1 MKSMTKAKKISI
13 LLILAAVLAF
23 IIVGALRN
31 EQQNQHEKA
40 GEPGD
45 LQVSATIFPIY
56 DIAKQVGRDL
66 VRVDLILP
74 AGASPHTFDPSPRT
88 VQALSGSEVVLAIG
102 HDIDS
107 WASDLAKGAGDIP
120 VRTVDTNIELREF
133 GENAHSHEEDEH
145 HDDEDH
151 EEDTHG
157 HDHEGVDP
165 HYWLSPVRAMQI
177 ANNMVEI
184 FAALDPAN
192 TRTYQ
197 ANAREFRQEIEA
209 SLRSWRRE
217 IAMIEDP
224 EIITFHDAFG
234 YFAEDMGVEVVATVE
249 PFAGQEATAQ
259 YLRELTEVVQDTG
272 VTALFLEP
280 QLSSRNIDAFAR
292 DNGLTLGTLDPIG
305 GVRGRESYKELMAY
319 NVNQIIAAFR

>member
-1 MKSMTKAKKISI
+1 MNSMTKAKKISI
-13 LLILAAVLAF
+13 LLILATVLAF

-31 EQQNQHEKA
+31 EQQNIHEQA
-40 GEPGD
+40 GEPGN

-102 HDIDS
+102 HDIDG
-107 WASDLAKGAGDIP
+107 WVSDLAKGAGDIP
-120 VRTVDTNIELREF
+120 VRTVDTNIELRDF
-133 GENAHSHEEDEH
+133 GANAHHDEGDEH
-145 HDDEDH
+145 HDDENH

-157 HDHEGVDP
+157 HDHEGLDP

-197 ANAREFRQEIEA
+197 ANAREFRQDIEEQ
-209 SLRSWRRE
+209 LRNWRRD
-217 IAMIEDP
+217 IAQIEDP

-234 YFAEDMGVEVVATVE
+234 YFAEDLGVEIVATVE

-259 YLRELTEVVQDTG
+259 YLRELTEVVADTG
-272 VTALFLEP
+272 VSALFLEP
-280 QLSSRNIDAFAR
+280 QLSSRNIEAFAR
-292 DNGLTLGTLDPIG
+292 DNNLSLGVLDPLG
-305 GVRGRESYKELMAY
+305 GVSGRESYIDLISY
-319 NVNQIIAAFR
+319 NVEQITAAFR